1 MAEDVAATFSSPSER
16 VEERPTQPL
25 RPDKSLGEL
34 FAEMSSELGTLFTK
48 EVELAKVE
56 LRDDAKRAG
65 RGATMLGI
73 AGIAGWMTL
82 LFVSFA
88 AAWLLDQSLNTAL
101 SFLIVGAVWAV
112 VGAVAA
118 STGRNRLR
126 QLEGVPQTK
135 QTLKEDAQWV
145 KAQRS

>member
-1 MAEDVAATFSSPSER
+1 MAEDLAATFSSSER

-34 FAEMSSELGTLFTK
+34 LAEMSSELGTLFTK

-73 AGIAGWMTL
+73 AGVAGWMTV

-88 AAWLLDQSLNTAL
+88 AAWLIDQSLNTPL

-112 VGAVAA
+112 VAVVAA
-118 STGRNRLR
+118 STGRSRLR